1 MPRIKLEFENA
12 AGRKLAGLL
21 DTPPQNTPIACYA
34 LFAHCFSCGKDS
46 KAATRI
52 SRALASRGIAVLRF
66 DFTGVGQSEG
76 ELAATDFSSNVSDLL
91 AAADKLS
98 RDYRPPR
105 LLVGH
110 SRGGAVVLDAAAQL
124 PEVQAVATIGAPA
137 RAGVIAPGKALLV
150 FHSPTDQIVPIDDAA
165 KIYQSASHPK
175 SFISLDDADHLLL
188 DPEDAEYVALT
199 LAAWASRYLG
209 LRAQPAEDRYGS
221 APPVGEHEVVVTE
234 LDRRF
239 LRGLFTTHHRWMADE
254 PAAYGGTDLG
264 PSPYGL
270 LLMALGA
277 CTSMTLRMFAN
288 HERLP
293 LEDVRVRLRHKHVH
307 IEDAEDFDAE
317 DRRLEV
323 IEVGIE
329 LEGDLGEAER
339 LRLLEV
345 AGRCPVHKT
354 LMGELSIRKRLVPE
368 P

>member
-21 DTPPQNTPIACYA
+21 DTPAENTPIACYA

-76 ELAATDFSSNVSDLL
+76 ELSATDFSSNVDDLL
-91 AAADKLS
+91 AAAEKLA

-110 SRGGAVVLDAAAQL
+110 SLGGAVVLGAAARL
-124 PEVQAVATIGAPA
+124 PDVAAVVTIGAPA
-137 RAGVIAPGKALLV
+137 RSDVVAPQKALLV
-150 FHSPTDQIVPIDDAA
+150 FHSPTDEIVPIDDAA
-165 KIYQSASHPK
+165 KIYQSAGHPK

-188 DPEDAEYVALT
+188 DADDAEYVALT

-209 LRAQPAEDRYGS
+209 LRAEPAEDRYGN
-221 APPVGEHEVVVTE
+221 APAVGPHEVVVTE

-254 PAAYGGTDLG
+254 PVAYGGTDLG

-288 HERLP
+288 HARLP
-293 LEDVRVRLRHKHVH
+293 RDDIQVRLRHKHVH
-307 IEDAEDFDAE
+307 IEDAEDLDAE

-323 IEVGIE
+323 IDVGIDLQGE
-329 LEGDLGEAER
+329 LSETER
-339 LRLLEV
+339 QRLLEV

-354 LMGELSIRKRLVPE
+354 LMGELSIRKRLVP
-368 P
+368 PS